1 VSVAVT
7 AGVRPASARRDGI
20 YDRWGKRLLDV
31 VIAGVALAVLLPLL
45 ALIAVAVLARMG
57 RPVLFEEVRAPRGGV
72 PVALRK
78 FRTMT
83 NDRDASGRLL
93 DDERRLTPLGR
104 LLRECSLDE
113 LPELVN
119 VLRGE
124 MSLVGPRP
132 LPVRYVARYT
142 PKQARRLE
150 VVCGITGLAQ
160 TRGRNALS
168 WERRFALDV
177 WYVDHRSAWLDA
189 RLLLATV
196 AVVARRAGVS
206 HPGHVTMHEFA
217 GSAR

>member
-1 VSVAVT
+1 VSVAT
-7 AGVRPASARRDGI
+7 IEGVRPASSRRDGV
-20 YDRWGKRLLDV
+20 YDRWGKRLFDLMV
-31 VIAGVALAVLLPLL
+31 AGVALVVLLPLF

-57 RPVLFEEVRAPRGGV
+57 RPVLFEEVRATRGGV
-72 PVALRK
+72 SFALRK

-83 NDRDASGRLL
+83 NDRDAAGRLL
-93 DDERRLTPLGR
+93 GDERRLTPLGR

-132 LPVRYVARYT
+132 LPIRYVSRYT

-150 VVCGITGLAQ
+150 VVPGITGLAQ

-177 WYVDHRSAWLDA
+177 WYVDHRSAWLDYK
-189 RLLLATV
+189 LLLATV
-196 AVVARRAGVS
+196 AVVSKRAGIS